1 MAHYWNNWVALD
13 DWVIWHHVRIHVIGS
28 WGVTQTTS
36 THTVGRFSQMHVLY
50 SSLKPPQSPQKF
62 LRNFINY

>member
-28 WGVTQTTS
+28 WGVIYQAVITNELDAL
-36 THTVGRFSQMHVLY
+36 M
-50 SSLKPPQSPQKF
+50 
-62 LRNFINY
+62 